1 LQKSAREALNLSLK
15 GHVVIIDEAH
25 NLLDAISN
33 IHSSSISLSQ
43 LKLGRA
49 QLGGYLL
56 KFRNRLKGK
65 NRVYVTQLVRLID
78 SLRVFLESKGG
89 NVKTGAT
96 EGEVVVSELMAG
108 KGVDQINLYKLT
120 RYLQESKIAR
130 KVERYAV
137 FEREQQ
143 ITSIQP
149 SNSKDARGQEPRNDV
164 QKERTTTTTTSGAG
178 MPVLTH
184 LQSFLLA
191 LTYPSAEGRFLYQRL
206 DDEDILLRYLL
217 LDPTHHF
224 REIVDEARAVIL
236 AGGTMSPVRLV
247 TIPPVIIL
255 LRLFLG
261 LTLISNR

>member
-1 LQKSAREALNLSLK
+1 
-15 GHVVIIDEAH
+15 VIIDEAH

-43 LKLGRA
+43 LELGRT
-49 QLGGYLL
+49 QLSGYLL

-78 SLRVFLESKGG
+78 SLKVFLQSKAG
-89 NVKTGAT
+89 VDIKSGAP
-96 EGEVVVSELMAG
+96 EGEVVVNELMSG
-108 KGVDQINLYKLT
+108 KGVDQINLYKLIG
-120 RYLQESKIAR
+120 YIQESKIAR

-137 FEREQQ
+137 FESEQQ
-143 ITSIQP
+143 QTTSTQP
-149 SNSKDARGQEPRNDV
+149 STSKGPSGQQTRSSL
-164 QKERTTTTTTSGAG
+164 QKEGITTTSGTG

-191 LTYPSAEGRFLYQRL
+191 LTYPAAEGRFFHERL
-206 DDEDILLRYLL
+206 ENVDVLLKYLL

-236 AGGTMSPVRLV
+236 AGGTMSPVRLFP
-247 TIPPVIIL
+247 IPSTDLIL
-255 LRLFLG
+255 CFQLS
-261 LTLISNR
+261 I